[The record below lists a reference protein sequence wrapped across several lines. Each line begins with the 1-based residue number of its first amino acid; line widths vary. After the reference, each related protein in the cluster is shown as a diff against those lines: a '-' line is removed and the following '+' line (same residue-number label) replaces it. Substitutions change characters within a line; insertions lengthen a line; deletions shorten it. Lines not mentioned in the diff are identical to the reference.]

1 MMRTRGMAGW
11 VCLLLWALACSGL
24 AYAQGDSEP
33 RAWPFGDP
41 PPLASNLLDA
51 GAVAD
56 YVRVEATAELANGL
70 LLALGC
76 NSSLVLEP
84 FFLNAETHA
93 AVLPTLGIH
102 QLISAGVTL
111 DWFSIRAE
119 ADADL
124 LPWFPYAIGA
134 VAEVTPP
141 AWILGD
147 QPLFRLESRFGA
159 SAFRVLGGWV
169 SNASGTL
176 DLQAGLRIGD
186 AQSGFDLVA
195 GLLTEGKAQLPTG
208 FSTIDMTASLEAKTA
223 LPGLSTEAIKARGR
237 ARVSGTL
244 LSLSGILADLRVDWH
259 AEQWNAYIVAGY
271 ASFGGFAFE
280 IGTRIAWIW
289 GLDAEREVQQE

>member
-1 MMRTRGMAGW
+1 LTTGT
-11 VCLLLWALACSGL
+11 
-24 AYAQGDSEP
+24 
-33 RAWPFGDP
+33 F
-41 PPLASNLLDA
+41 
-51 GAVAD
+51 AD
-56 YVRVEATAELANGL
+56 YVRIEGTVELANGT

-93 AVLPTLGIH
+93 AVLPTLDIH
-102 QLISAGVTL
+102 QLLSAGVTL
-111 DWFSIRAE
+111 DWFSVRAE

-124 LPWFPYAIGA
+124 VPWFPYAIGA

-208 FSTIDMTASLEAKTA
+208 FSTIDIAASLEAKTA
-223 LPGLSTEAIKARGR
+223 LAGLSSEAVQARGR
-237 ARVSGTL
+237 ARVSTAL
-244 LSLSGILADLRVDWH
+244 LSQSGVIADLRVDWH

-280 IGTRIAWIW
+280 IGARFARIWE
-289 GLDAEREVQQE
+289 L

>member
-1 MMRTRGMAGW
+1 MKRMRGCL
-11 VCLLLWALACSGL
+11 CLLLCVLACTGL
-24 AYAQGDSEP
+24 AYSQGDSEP
-33 RAWPFGDP
+33 QPWPFGAP
-41 PPLASNLLDA
+41 PPPASNISDT
-51 GAVAD
+51 GTFAD
-56 YVRVEATAELANGL
+56 YVRVEGTAELANGTL
-70 LLALGC
+70 FSLGG

-102 QLISAGVTL
+102 QLLSAGITL

-124 LPWFPYAIGA
+124 VPWFPYAIGA

-141 AWILGD
+141 AWIFGD

-169 SNASGTL
+169 TTASGTL

-186 AQSGFDLVA
+186 SETGFDILA
-195 GLLTEGKAQLPTG
+195 GLLAEGKTQLPTG
-208 FSTIDMTASLEAKTA
+208 FSAIDMTASLEAKTA
-223 LPGLSTEAIKARGR
+223 LPGLSNEAIKARGR

-244 LSLSGILADLRVDWH
+244 LSLSGSIADLRVDWH

-271 ASFGGFAFE
+271 ATLGGFAFE
-280 IGTRIAWIW
+280 IGARIARIW
-289 GLDAEREVQQE
+289 EL